1 MQRTSG
7 PTTRSKPRLRS
18 VRLWASFACCAAVA
32 GCATSPVIVSDCPAP
47 NMDEQD
53 DLETFLNWEP
63 DRPAAVYM
71 ARVLGHLYG
80 LELEEVRGEPER

>member
-7 PTTRSKPRLRS
+7 PTTRTDHRRVRARRLAFW
-18 VRLWASFACCAAVA
+18 LACAAIGS
-32 GCATSPVIVSDCPAP
+32 GCAGTTQIISDCPAP
-47 NMDEQD
+47 NVDEQD

-71 ARVLGHLYG
+71 ARVLGHIYG
-80 LELEEVRGEPER
+80 LELEEVRGER